1 MTLCRVGIQESR
13 TGFTRSGNLIGVL
26 VLGCL
31 GAWAGCNG
39 PASIEVEPSQP
50 LIASTS
56 ERLQLHATVKGKDGQ
71 VLGGI
76 PVRFSSLTPTM
87 LTVDDVGNLQAVT
100 SGTATVLVVAG
111 KLSKQVD
118 VLIQI
123 PKRIS
128 IQTTSPMPL
137 MLGVSTGF
145 KATVFDDRNQA
156 MIAGG
161 MRWSSSDPEI
171 FTVDDRG
178 NVKTNK
184 EGEATLTVHA
194 AGIQGTLKVVVKH
207 EELHED
213 GSLSQ

>member
-1 MTLCRVGIQESR
+1 MTRCRVGI
-13 TGFTRSGNLIGVL
+13 L

-31 GAWAGCNG
+31 SGWAGCNG
-39 PASIEVEPSQP
+39 PASIDVEPQQP
-50 LIASTS
+50 LLSSTS
-56 ERLQLHATVKGKDGQ
+56 ERLQLHATVKGKDGK
-71 VLGGI
+71 VLGGV
-76 PVRFSSLTPTM
+76 PVHFSSLTPTM

-100 SGTATVLVVAG
+100 SGTGTVLVAAG

-128 IQTTSPMPL
+128 IATTSPMPL

-145 KATVFDDRNQA
+145 KATVYDDRKQP
-156 MIAGG
+156 MIAGE

-178 NVKTNK
+178 NVKPNK
-184 EGEATLTVHA
+184 EGEATLTVFA
-194 AGIQGTLKVVVKH
+194 AGIQGTMKVVVKH

-213 GSLSQ
+213 GSLGQ